1 MKKQFLFW
9 IPLMTL
15 MFYLTPHLLS
25 SPDNK
30 KMPTL
35 LAKDYDLSLKGKKGD
50 IDYYRMRTVYYHG
63 NELGVIQNKDEL
75 IGSFKRKILETGQ
88 KSLVV
93 RYIWKNVCTGYG
105 AQPQEEITTWK
116 PLSFAE
122 GFTYELDFF
131 DPDYFL
137 SSIDIKGI
145 PKTMEGMRF
154 WVNIM
159 DAHAQFEL
167 LRTEAHGGIN
177 QIRKIGD
184 RVSSPEAHQAGGW
197 DLPPLIMDSKFANG
211 DYDTHFIGLSVV
223 DGKMSAVLE
232 YINSDSRLS
241 SKMEMT
247 SNLIFDQDGT
257 SNFWGHIF
265 VDLESGKLIRGDLYE
280 YVVVLIKGIPQLSSM
295 RIFER
300 RYVEIIK
307 ITKDQF
313 ESEFPAKKQVDKG
326 LQGDR
331 KNYQ

>member
-1 MKKQFLFW
+1 MKKRFLFW

-15 MFYLTPHLLS
+15 VFYLTPYSLP
-25 SPDNK
+25 SPDNQK
-30 KMPTL
+30 IPTL
-35 LAKDYDLSLKGKKGD
+35 LDKDYDLSLKGKKGD
-50 IDYYRMRTVYYHG
+50 VDYYRMKTVYYHG

-75 IGSFKRKILETGQ
+75 IGSLKREILEAGQ

-93 RYIWKNVCTGYG
+93 RYTWKNLRAGFG
-105 AQPQEEITTWK
+105 AQPQEEITTWN

-122 GFTYELDFF
+122 GFTYEVDFLD
-131 DPDYFL
+131 PEYFL

-167 LRTEAHGGIN
+167 LRTKAHGSIS

-184 RVSSPEAHQAGGW
+184 RVTSPGAHQTGGW
-197 DLPPLIMDSKFANG
+197 DLPPLITDSKFTNG
-211 DYDTHFIGLSVV
+211 DYDTQFVGLGIV
-223 DGKMSAVLE
+223 DGKTSAVLE

-241 SKMEMT
+241 SKIEMT
-247 SNLIFDQDGT
+247 SKLILDQDGT

-280 YVVVLIKGIPQLSSM
+280 YVVAQIKGVPHLSSM
-295 RIFER
+295 RVFER
-300 RYVEIIK
+300 RYVEIVK
-307 ITKDQF
+307 ITEDQF
-313 ESEFPAKKQVDKG
+313 ESESPAAKHVEQG
-326 LQGDR
+326 LYGNRRDYR
-331 KNYQ
+331 